1 MKKTVIILL
10 AISAVIAVSCNG
22 KKEVQ
27 TAAPIEVP
35 VVRVMQQNILLE
47 SEYAGQTYGESDV
60 EIRARV
66 EGWVTGMPFR
76 EGSMVTKGQIL
87 YTIDDLPYRNNVDKA
102 SAALAE
108 AQTAFI
114 KAENDLGRIEPLA
127 KIGAVSQ
134 RELVAAQA
142 SFSSAKAM
150 VESSEAALRNSKI
163 ELGYCSVTAPISGI
177 IGISKVKVGDFVS
190 RGPGMV
196 INTISSVDMIRVRFT
211 MSEKEYLRISRL
223 LNELNVKIGQNKDN
237 VKMVLADGTEYPG
250 MGTLNFGDRDVDPST
265 GAMTFEASFK
275 NEGSLIRPGQYV
287 KLKIVT
293 EFRKDALL
301 IPQRSVNEMQG
312 MFQVFTV
319 GDSNKLALR
328 LVKVGPAYKMSYVIE
343 DGLKK
348 DDRIVVGGTMML
360 RNGSFIK
367 PDEKSWSP
375 DSTNLAQLTK

>member
-265 GAMTFEASFK
+265 G
-275 NEGSLIRPGQYV
+275 
-287 KLKIVT
+287 
-293 EFRKDALL
+293 
-301 IPQRSVNEMQG
+301 
-312 MFQVFTV
+312 
-319 GDSNKLALR
+319 
-328 LVKVGPAYKMSYVIE
+328 
-343 DGLKK
+343 
-348 DDRIVVGGTMML
+348 
-360 RNGSFIK
+360 
-367 PDEKSWSP
+367 
-375 DSTNLAQLTK
+375 